1 MFFWLK
7 SCVKPMQKFFLLN
20 FFFFLIF
27 QKKFKNRSF
36 LRFVFSKFDFL
47 CLMYAK
53 QNVFFRCLNNL
64 KCSKMN
70 FYQIC
75 LKFEDLRSKQGVHY
89 HSLVV
94 FSISVCQGNVL
105 WWCEC
110 NVFSEH
116 SLILQFEIFDINLLN
131 LNICCIL
138 LLSGWHITVDIKRKV
153 QEMNSLKHSLCK
165 AHGIIISFP

>member
-1 MFFWLK
+1 MCKTHAKIF
-7 SCVKPMQKFFLLN
+7 SAE
-20 FFFFLIF
+20 FFFFFNFPKKIQKSVIF
-27 QKKFKNRSF
+27 EICFFKIWFSVSHVCKTKCFFSLLKQFEVLKNEF
-36 LRFVFSKFDFL
+36 LSNLPEIWRFEIKTRGTLPLS
-47 CLMYAK
+47 
-53 QNVFFRCLNNL
+53 RC
-64 KCSKMN
+64 
-70 FYQIC
+70 
-75 LKFEDLRSKQGVHY
+75 
-89 HSLVV
+89 